1 MKKRIFA
8 ALFAGNLLFF
18 FFYAGLAWV
27 LTYFKITPYGRFVAE
42 FFKGRTREGANEYIE
57 ANRALFDSMLMDAAR
72 FANIVLTPLSGFVMG
87 LLVGAVLFDNRKRAV
102 VWSIIAALPAAILF
116 VAKSGGE
123 MANIAY
129 LPIFIIATA
138 VGGFLGSLAL
148 SRGRKEEGI

>member
-18 FFYAGLAWV
+18 FFYAGLAWA

-42 FFKGRTREGANEYIE
+42 FFKGRTREGAKEYIE
-57 ANRALFDSMLMDAAR
+57 ANKALFDTMLMDAAR
-72 FANIVLTPLSGFVMG
+72 YANLVLTPFAGFVMG
-87 LLVGAVLFDNRKRAV
+87 LLVGAVLSDNRKRAV
-102 VWSIIAALPAAILF
+102 VWSVIAALPAAVLF

-123 MANIAY
+123 ITNIAY
-129 LPIFIIATA
+129 LPIFLIAAA

-148 SRGRKEEGI
+148 NRGKKEIV